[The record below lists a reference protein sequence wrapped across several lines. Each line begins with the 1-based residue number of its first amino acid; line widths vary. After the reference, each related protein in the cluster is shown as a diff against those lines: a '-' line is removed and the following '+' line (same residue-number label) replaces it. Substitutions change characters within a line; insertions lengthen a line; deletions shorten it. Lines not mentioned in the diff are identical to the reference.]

1 MILTEKEAVEK
12 YCHRTMTPQALRREE
27 DLFCPARCSVS
38 GCMAWRWL
46 PDMKSVALASECPD
60 CNGSKI
66 EAGEIGFEGICSTCD
81 GEGKI
86 GHFERTGY
94 CGLAGGP
101 EAAG

>member
-38 GCMAWRWL
+38 GCMAWRWMRPDL
-46 PDMKSVALASECPD
+46 PL
-60 CNGSKI
+60 NQRI
-66 EAGEIGFEGICSTCD
+66 
-81 GEGKI
+81 
-86 GHFERTGY
+86 TGY
-94 CGLAGGP
+94 CGLAGKP